1 MSATSPAMIPDPRSV
16 PPNPNPSSTSTSDS
30 NTNANHDPVPSTLD
44 PRTLATSAFTA
55 SLHSL
60 GQNYTSVLVDRA
72 QNLHYSSQAL
82 KNQEAQLARH
92 TERLRKQNDS
102 WEKVADEGR
111 NALKEIGDLQNWAE
125 MIERDLLVVED
136 VVGGLEREFEG
147 ELEGRGDLDE
157 DGEHRMEAEGGEG
170 EGDSG
175 GEHGERGVN
184 GDVNAN
190 ANANVKM
197 NGKVDRED
205 VEESGKNKKG
215 KGKQVPPGK
224 KGWFSWLW

>member
-1 MSATSPAMIPDPRSV
+1 MSPTSPAIILDTRSA
-16 PPNPNPSSTSTSDS
+16 PQNLTATSTSTSDS
-30 NTNANHDPVPSTLD
+30 NANTDKDPVSDTLD

-60 GQNYTSVLVDRA
+60 GQNYTSALVDRA
-72 QNLHYSSQAL
+72 QNLHSNSQAL

-92 TERLRKQNDS
+92 TESLRKQNDA

-111 NALKEIGDLQNWAE
+111 NALKEIGDVQNWAE

-136 VVGGLEREFEG
+136 VVGILERELE
-147 ELEGRGDLDE
+147 EEEGRDDLDE
-157 DGEHRMEAEGGEG
+157 DGDLRMEGPEGGDGREL
-170 EGDSG
+170 
-175 GEHGERGVN
+175 EHGGTTVN
-184 GDVNAN
+184 GV

-197 NGKVDRED
+197 NGKVDRENG
-205 VEESGKNKKG
+205 EEDGNDKKG
-215 KGKQVPPGK
+215 KGKQAPSEK

>member
-1 MSATSPAMIPDPRSV
+1 MSTTSPAIIPEPRSA
-16 PPNPNPSSTSTSDS
+16 PQNLTATSTSASDS
-30 NTNANHDPVPSTLD
+30 NANTDQDPVSDTLD

-60 GQNYTSVLVDRA
+60 GQNYTSALVDRA
-72 QNLHYSSQAL
+72 QNLHSNSQAL

-92 TERLRKQNDS
+92 TESLRKQNDA

-111 NALKEIGDLQNWAE
+111 NALKEIGDVQNWAE

-136 VVGGLEREFEG
+136 VLGGLEREFE
-147 ELEGRGDLDE
+147 EEEGRGNMGE
-157 DGEHRMEAEGGEG
+157 DGDFRMEGAEGGDGREL
-170 EGDSG
+170 DHG
-175 GEHGERGVN
+175 GSMVN
-184 GDVNAN
+184 GVAN
-190 ANANVKM
+190 VNVKM

-205 VEESGKNKKG
+205 GEEDGNDKKG
-215 KGKQVPPGK
+215 KGKQAPSK